1 MVIHIKIKSTGFG
14 HKHLGSGP
22 GSGILQLYDLM
33 QVTYLLWVPLWPH
46 PHKMVPSLI
55 RTVFPFSVFFLS
67 LTAWESLHLLTLLA
81 VSFSPG

>member
-33 QVTYLLWVPLWPH
+33 QVTYLLWVPL
-46 PHKMVPSLI
+46 
-55 RTVFPFSVFFLS
+55 
-67 LTAWESLHLLTLLA
+67 
-81 VSFSPG
+81 